1 MGEKIEE
8 LSREL
13 QAKLAEA
20 GVNPAELLVQAGVT
34 VSNKDKLYELAQD
47 AGLISDEAPSPQA
60 LMAMAQNLTAALD
73 PATKK
78 SLGTLITQVVEQ
90 SGAGTPPPEIQSFV
104 QRLLGSDESPK
115 K

>member
-13 QAKLAEA
+13 KAKLAEA
-20 GVNPAELLVQAGVT
+20 GINPAELLVQAGIT
-34 VSNKDKLYELAQD
+34 VSNREKLYELAQD
-47 AGLISDEAPSPQA
+47 AGLVGDEVPSPQT
-60 LMAMAQNLTAALD
+60 LMTMAQNLTAALD

-78 SLGTLITQVVEQ
+78 SLGALIAQVVGQ
-90 SGAGTPPPEIQSFV
+90 SGAGTPPPEV
-104 QRLLGSDESPK
+104 QTFIEKLLGSDESK